1 MSKTINSCTNP
12 LQTLTAEQLLNMEF
26 APIRPVISRILPT
39 GTFIF
44 AGASK
49 IGKSWMVLWFANQ
62 IALGQ
67 PVWEFATTQSEV
79 LYLSLEDTPR
89 RLQQRLDEIADEVG
103 NVHFATKSDFIGGGF
118 EEQLVNFIEQYP
130 KVKLIIIDTLQKVR
144 KAGRDKFAY
153 ADDYEVIGKIKEIGD
168 SHDVTILIIHHTRKE
183 GDNDAINTISG
194 TNGIVGSADGAF
206 VLQKEN
212 RMQNRANLVVT
223 GRDVQTITLS
233 LVFQPDTCKWEL
245 LSHSDN
251 EITTA
256 EDPVLVAVHQ
266 LLSSGQSKWQS
277 TASDLLVKL
286 KEYNPVLD
294 VRANT
299 LTRKLNSNADM
310 LLAKYNILYC
320 NKRVGTEKHIVLKF
334 EQTDMYDKTDIL
346 DTVGYPRDTDNTAHI
361 VQSI

>member
-1 MSKTINSCTNP
+1 MSTKINSCTNP

-89 RLQQRLDEIADEVG
+89 RLQQRLNEIADEVG
-103 NVHFATKSDFIGGGF
+103 KVHFATKSDFIGGGF
-118 EEQLVNFIEQYP
+118 EEQLLNFIERYP

-233 LVFQPDTCKWEL
+233 LAFQSDTCKWEL

-251 EITTA
+251 EIATA
-256 EDPVLVAVHQ
+256 EDPVFMAVLG
-266 LLSSGQSKWQS
+266 LLSSGQSNWQS
-277 TASDLLVKL
+277 TASDLLLKL
-286 KEYNPVLD
+286 KEYNPLLD
-294 VRANT
+294 IRANT
-299 LTRKLNSNADM
+299 LTRKLNSNED
-310 LLAKYNILYC
+310 LLFAKYNILYS
-320 NKRVGTEKHIVLKF
+320 NKRVGTEKHIVLKL

-346 DTVGYPRDTDNTAHI
+346 DTVGYPRNTDNIAHT
-361 VQSI
+361 VQRV